1 MVYRATSK
9 EMHIIAEMAIQL
21 LSSHTVDELEKE
33 FANLLNDGRIAFFVK
48 FVNNVPVGFAQCSL
62 RNEYVEGT
70 SSSPVGYLEGIFVCE
85 KYRNKGIAKELLT
98 NCEKW
103 AKTKDCVEFA
113 SDCDLDNIASLKFH
127 EAMKFVEVNR
137 IICFKKNIL

>member
-1 MVYRATSK
+1 
-9 EMHIIAEMAIQL
+9 MHIIAEMAVQL
-21 LSSHTVDELEKE
+21 WSSHTVDELEKE
-33 FANLLNDGRIAFFVK
+33 FADLLNDGRTAFFIK
-48 FVNNVPVGFAQCSL
+48 FVNDVPVGFAQCSL

-103 AKTKDCVEFA
+103 AKTNDCVEFA

-127 EAMKFVEVNR
+127 KAMEFVEVNR
-137 IICFKKNIL
+137 IICFKKNI